1 MFKTTHIHARIW
13 LSLQPWGLCLSF
25 DCTHIEWP
33 CSKPPT
39 SMPRTGPSPQLWGL
53 CVQVLTVQ
61 VLRDYSQNH
70 PHPHQNRTKPAA
82 LGAVCPSFDCTGI
95 AWLQSKPPTSTPEQD
110 QARGSGGCVC
120 PSFICAGTER
130 SCLDL
135 YRADPTLVD
144 TTRRPTNPYCQPDTC
159 ISKQHHIPDR
169 LCQIQQP
176 PCVYAGGTENST

>member
-1 MFKTTHIHARIW
+1 MFMFKTTHIHARIW

-39 SMPRTGPSPQLWGL
+39 STPEQDQARSSGA

-82 LGAVCPSFDCTGI
+82 LGAVCVQVSSAQVLRDHVWISTEQILPSWIWHEDQQTHTASQTPAFQSNIIYLTDC
-95 AWLQSKPPTSTPEQD
+95 AKFNNHPVCM
-110 QARGSGGCVC
+110 QAVSY
-120 PSFICAGTER
+120 TH
-130 SCLDL
+130 L
-135 YRADPTLVD
+135 TLP
-144 TTRRPTNPYCQPDTC
+144 TRRW
-159 ISKQHHIPDR
+159 
-169 LCQIQQP
+169 
-176 PCVYAGGTENST
+176 V